1 MMKLLAKVKASK
13 TMIKESHKVI
23 NMLSCIKIHK
33 ISPHNG
39 NDTAR
44 TLSKYGVFSS
54 PYFPIFGLNT
64 EIYGVNHRIQSE
76 YRKIRTRKNYLSGY
90 FSRRVN
96 S

>member
-44 TLSKYGVFSS
+44 TLSKYGVFFS
-54 PYFPIFGLNT
+54 P
-64 EIYGVNHRIQSE
+64 
-76 YRKIRTRKNYLSGY
+76 
-90 FSRRVN
+90 
-96 S
+96 